1 MRQNRLQRLREIG
14 SILIKYGFEDLLA
27 HLKLSK
33 KIRSRKDEN
42 VLKTIPSSRW
52 KRIRLVFEELG
63 TTYIKLGQMMSNRS
77 DIFPKELIF
86 ELEKLQDEVPPFDPD
101 EALRILEE
109 DLKRPYTEVFDF
121 FDLNPMAS
129 ASISQ
134 VHKGILKDNQKEV
147 AVKIRRPNLK
157 DQIDVD
163 LQILKDSAN
172 FLQKYITEVKQFS
185 VYDFLLEFEAALNKE
200 LNFKAEANNILKFK
214 KRLEKHPY
222 VHIPEVYEKY
232 CSKRVIVMEFIT
244 GVKINNVE
252 KLKQPPYNPELIATR
267 YLELYFDQI
276 FNYGIFHADPHPG
289 NIYVY
294 PDNTFAF
301 IDFGI
306 VGLVHKRDKD
316 LLTSIIIG
324 IEEKNAKK
332 ILHAFQKVTP
342 NPIDNQ
348 IALEYRLTEL
358 IEDLSYQEIAD
369 IDVHETGNRIRS
381 LVLDFNIQIPSNFF
395 LLSKAISIV
404 EGTVKELNPNLQI
417 EKAITPHARKL
428 ILKRLNPFTISKNI
442 LLSSV
447 DFASIIQEIPNDLEE
462 IIKKI
467 KEGTIN
473 INLEHRGLDNLIQS
487 FNKEVNRLVLAFLQA
502 SLLVASAIIILAKI
516 PPRWNEISII
526 GMVGF
531 VISGVLALI
540 LIYRIIRDR
549 KW

>member
-1 MRQNRLQRLREIG
+1 MRQNRLQRLREIAT
-14 SILIKYGFEDLLA
+14 ILIKYGFDDLLA
-27 HLKLSK
+27 HLKISK
-33 KIRSRKDEN
+33 KYRARKDEN
-42 VLKTIPSSRW
+42 VLKTVPSSRW
-52 KRIRLVFEELG
+52 ERIRLVFEELG

-86 ELEKLQDEVPPFDPD
+86 ELEKLQDDVPPFDPD
-101 EALRILEE
+101 VALRILEE
-109 DLKRPYTEVFDF
+109 DLKKSNTEIFDF
-121 FDLNPMAS
+121 FDHKPLAS
-129 ASISQ
+129 ASVSQ
-134 VHKGILKDNQKEV
+134 VHRGVLKDNQQEV
-147 AVKIRRPNLK
+147 AVKIQRPNLK
-157 DQIDVD
+157 DQIDID

-185 VYDFLLEFEAALNKE
+185 VYEFLLEFEAALNKE

-222 VHIPEVYEKY
+222 VHIPIVYEKY
-232 CSKRVIVMEFIT
+232 CSKRIIVMELIK
-244 GVKINNVE
+244 GVKINNAE
-252 KLKQPPYNPELIATR
+252 KLKKPPYNPKLIASR
-267 YLELYFDQI
+267 YLDLYFDQI
-276 FNYGIFHADPHPG
+276 FTYGIFHADPHPG
-289 NIYVY
+289 NIFVF
-294 PDNTFAF
+294 PNNTFAF
-301 IDFGI
+301 VDFGI

-342 NPIDNQ
+342 NPIENQ

-358 IEDLSYQEIAD
+358 IEDLTYQEIAD

-404 EGTVKELNPNLQI
+404 EGTVKQLNPNLQI

-428 ILKRLNPFTISKNI
+428 VLKRLNPFSITKNL

-473 INLEHRGLDNLIQS
+473 INLEHRGLDNLLES

-502 SLLVASAIIILAKI
+502 SLLVSSAIIILAKI

-526 GMVGF
+526 GLAGF
-531 VISGVLALI
+531 FISGILALI